1 MKVQKDSPMQL
12 PISFSVMAYFRYLC
26 TVFMEGKSSALT
38 GSIYKELYPYQEE
51 SIEFIFKELDKTP
64 DKADV
69 LFQLPTGGG
78 KTVIFSEIS
87 RQYIERRKKKVLI
100 LTHRVELLAQ
110 TSKALKDLGVKNKI
124 IDRDVKTLHD
134 RDDYDCYVAMVE
146 TLNNRFNDNENY
158 LENLGLVIVDEAH
171 YNSFR
176 KLFKFFEKSNMLG
189 VTATPLSSNRNL
201 PLNENYQSL
210 IVGHSIS
217 DLIKAGY
224 LSNATTFTYN
234 VNLRSLK
241 VGPDGDYTIGSLDRL
256 YSLYTMQDRL
266 LAAYE
271 ERAFG
276 KKTLIFNSGIATSVR
291 VFELFKNAGYKV
303 KHLDSTFSS
312 TDRRETLEWF
322 RETPDAILSSVGIL
336 TTGFDEPSVEAIV
349 INRATRS
356 LTLYHQMI
364 GRGSRI
370 TDTKSTFSIIDL
382 GNNVQRLGLWQ
393 DYINWM
399 DIFKHPERYFEQ
411 IHERDNNLMTDYHYE
426 RPPSLNKCFSANTE
440 EDDFDMKKV
449 YSNLQSTGGKPKKA
463 IELSIENHAHQ
474 IFKNIDDY
482 YDALEL
488 AEMLKEEI
496 EYRCRIY
503 CNCLHSATESYCSW
517 LVETYERKLKHR
529 IRQEL
534 M

>member
-1 MKVQKDSPMQL
+1 MREKQN
-12 PISFSVMAYFRYLC
+12 
-26 TVFMEGKSSALT
+26 TLT
-38 GSIYKELYPYQEE
+38 NTKYKELYPYQEE
-51 SIEFIFKELDKTP
+51 AIELIFKELDARPEKS
-64 DKADV
+64 DV

-87 RQYIERRKKKVLI
+87 RQFIERRKKRVLI
-100 LTHRVELLAQ
+100 LTHRIELLAQ
-110 TSKALKDLGVKNKI
+110 TSKALNEIGVKNKV
-124 IDRDVKTLHD
+124 IDRDVKELPD
-134 RDDYDCYVAMVE
+134 RDEYDCYVAMVE
-146 TLNNRFNDNENY
+146 TLNNRLTENENY
-158 LENLGLVIVDEAH
+158 LVNIGLVIIDEAH

-176 KLFKFFEKSNMLG
+176 KLFKFFEKSNLLG

-217 DLIKAGY
+217 DLIKDGY
-224 LSNATTFTYN
+224 LSNATTYTYN

-271 ERAFG
+271 ERALG

-303 KHLDSTFSS
+303 KHLDSTFGN
-312 TDRRETLEWF
+312 TERRETLEWF
-322 RETPDAILSSVGIL
+322 RETPDAILTSVGIL
-336 TTGFDEPSVEAIV
+336 TTGFDEPSVEAIA

-370 TDTKSTFSIIDL
+370 TDTKNRFSIIDL

-399 DIFKHPERYFEQ
+399 DIFKYPERYFEQ
-411 IHERDNNLMTDYHYE
+411 IHERDSNLMSDYHYE
-426 RPPSLNKCFSANTE
+426 RPLSLIERFRNNTP
-440 EDDFDMKKV
+440 EDEFEMKKV
-449 YSNLQSTGGKPKKA
+449 YYDLQAQGIKPKKA
-463 IELSIENHAHQ
+463 IELAIENHSTQ
-474 IFKNIDDY
+474 IAKNAEDL
-482 YDALEL
+482 YDALDL
-488 AEMLKEEI
+488 ADLVKEEI
-496 EYRCRIY
+496 EYRCRLY
-503 CNCLHSATESYCSW
+503 CSCLHSATESYCNW
-517 LVETYERKLKHR
+517 LIETYERKLRYQLRLKY
-529 IRQEL
+529 

>member
-1 MKVQKDSPMQL
+1 MGFGAQVEIRFYPK
-12 PISFSVMAYFRYLC
+12 AYFRYLC
-26 TVFMEGKSSALT
+26 TVFMEGKSAPT
-38 GSIYKELYPYQEE
+38 AGKNFRELYPYQEE
-51 SIEFIFKELDKTP
+51 AIELIFKQLDASP
-64 DKADV
+64 EKADV

-87 RQYIERRKKKVLI
+87 RQYIQRRNQKVLI

-110 TSKALKDLGVKNKI
+110 TSKALRDIGVKNKI
-124 IDRDVKTLHD
+124 IDRDVKSLPD
-134 RDDYDCYVAMVE
+134 RDDYDCFVAMVE
-146 TLNNRFNDNENY
+146 TLNNRLNDNENY
-158 LENLGLVIVDEAH
+158 LGHLGLVIIDEAH

-271 ERAFG
+271 ERALG
-276 KKTLIFNSGIATSVR
+276 KKTLVFNSGIATSVR
-291 VFELFKNAGYKV
+291 VYELFKNAGYKV
-303 KHLDSTFSS
+303 KHLDSTFSPN
-312 TDRRETLEWF
+312 DRRETLEWF

-336 TTGFDEPSVEAIV
+336 TTGFDEPSVECIV

-370 TDTKSTFSIIDL
+370 TDTKSRFAIIDL

-399 DIFKHPERYFEQ
+399 DIFKYPERYFDQ
-411 IHERDNNLMTDYHYE
+411 IQERDTNLMADYNYE
-426 RPPSLNKCFSANTE
+426 RPQSLIDRFPANTP
-440 EDDFDMKKV
+440 EDDFDMKAV
-449 YSNLQSTGGKPKKA
+449 YHGLQSKGSKPKKA
-463 IELSIENHAHQ
+463 IDLSIENHAQ
-474 IFKNIDDY
+474 QVFKNCDDY
-482 YDALEL
+482 YDGLEL
-488 AEMLKEEI
+488 VELLQEEV

-503 CNCLHSATESYCSW
+503 CNCLHSATDSYCNW
-517 LVETYERKLKHR
+517 LIETYNRRLKHR
-529 IRQEL
+529 VRQE
-534 M
+534 MM